1 VLLHLWWLL
10 FLPFINFFFSI
21 LNASLLGF
29 FLNFF
34 HSRDVLTRSQ
44 YLKKDRNWTS
54 VVYLGFF
61 VLFFSILF
69 LPYTIGNIFQE
80 LPLLYFC
87 IDFFS
92 LFLIDHC
99 WFLFLFLRY
108 QGWWDRDGNWIE
120 LSLIF
125 LLRDDFTLQ
134 SF

>member
-1 VLLHLWWLL
+1 VLLHLWWIL

-69 LPYTIGNIFQE
+69 LPYAIGNIFQE

-99 WFLFLFLRY
+99 WFLFLFFAISGMMGQRGKL
-108 QGWWDRDGNWIE
+108 DRVE
-120 LSLIF
+120 SYF
-125 LLRDDFTLQ
+125 
-134 SF
+134 SPP